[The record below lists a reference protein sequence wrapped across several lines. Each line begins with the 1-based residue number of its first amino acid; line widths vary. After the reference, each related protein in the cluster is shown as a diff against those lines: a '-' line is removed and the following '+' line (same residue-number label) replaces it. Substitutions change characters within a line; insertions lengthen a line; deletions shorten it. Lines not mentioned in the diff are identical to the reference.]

1 MLHPIMLLLTIVLL
15 CRLASVLVVAPPT
28 LQPVPEHGHE
38 PLAVGG
44 DPRPDAVAVS
54 LTGEV
59 LEQGADQLRVSGA
72 AKVDDKEKKE
82 DRH

>member
-1 MLHPIMLLLTIVLL
+1 M
-15 CRLASVLVVAPPT
+15 LVVAPPA
-28 LQPVPEHGHE
+28 LQPVAEHGHE

-44 DPRPDAVAVS
+44 DPRPDAVTVS

-59 LEQGADQLRVSGA
+59 LEPGADQLRVSGA
-72 AKVDDKEKKE
+72 APNVDGEEKKE